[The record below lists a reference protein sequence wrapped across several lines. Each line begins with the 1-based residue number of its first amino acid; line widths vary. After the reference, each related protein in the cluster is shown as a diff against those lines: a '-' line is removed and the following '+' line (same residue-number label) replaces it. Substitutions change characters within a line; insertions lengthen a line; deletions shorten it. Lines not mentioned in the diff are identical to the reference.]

1 MSADKPF
8 TKENLDGYLRELA
21 KEFRKKNGNKMSAEI
36 ILIGGASILIN
47 YGFREMTYDMDAI
60 IKSSGAMKE
69 AINTVGDRLELPVG
83 WLNTDFANTKS
94 YTPRLVEYS
103 KYYKTFA
110 NILQVRTV
118 SAEYLVAMKLMAGRQ
133 YKNDLSDI
141 VGILIEQ
148 EERKKPLSFEVI
160 QKAIV
165 DLYDSYDKVPEDSRV
180 FMEAIYNKEDLH
192 DFYRQC
198 REIEQ
203 ENKDT
208 LVGFQENYPGV
219 LNGDNLAD
227 VLKAARAK
235 KEAQAIEKAVENATM
250 EQVVEA
256 AKIANAHD
264 FIMDTEKGYDT
275 NIGDRGGKLSGGQR
289 QRISIARAILKNPP
303 ILILDEATSAL
314 DTESE
319 RLVQEA
325 LERLMKTRTT
335 IAIAHRLSTIRNA
348 DEICVLY
355 EGEIVERGRHEE
367 LLAKDGYYKKLN
379 DMQSLG

>member
-60 IKSSGAMKE
+60 IKSSGTMKE

-235 KEAQAIEKAVENATM
+235 KQEK
-250 EQVVEA
+250 
-256 AKIANAHD
+256 K
-264 FIMDTEKGYDT
+264 EK
-275 NIGDRGGKLSGGQR
+275 
-289 QRISIARAILKNPP
+289 
-303 ILILDEATSAL
+303 
-314 DTESE
+314 
-319 RLVQEA
+319 
-325 LERLMKTRTT
+325 
-335 IAIAHRLSTIRNA
+335 
-348 DEICVLY
+348 
-355 EGEIVERGRHEE
+355 
-367 LLAKDGYYKKLN
+367 
-379 DMQSLG
+379 

>member
-8 TKENLDGYLRELA
+8 TKENLDSYLRELA

-148 EERKKPLSFEVI
+148 EERKKPLGFEVI

-180 FMEAIYNKEDLH
+180 SMEAIYNKEDLH

-235 KEAQAIEKAVENATM
+235 KQEK
-250 EQVVEA
+250 
-256 AKIANAHD
+256 
-264 FIMDTEKGYDT
+264 
-275 NIGDRGGKLSGGQR
+275 
-289 QRISIARAILKNPP
+289 
-303 ILILDEATSAL
+303 
-314 DTESE
+314 
-319 RLVQEA
+319 
-325 LERLMKTRTT
+325 
-335 IAIAHRLSTIRNA
+335 
-348 DEICVLY
+348 
-355 EGEIVERGRHEE
+355 
-367 LLAKDGYYKKLN
+367 
-379 DMQSLG
+379 

>member
-69 AINTVGDRLELPVG
+69 PINTVGDRLELPVG

-235 KEAQAIEKAVENATM
+235 KQEK
-250 EQVVEA
+250 
-256 AKIANAHD
+256 K
-264 FIMDTEKGYDT
+264 EK
-275 NIGDRGGKLSGGQR
+275 
-289 QRISIARAILKNPP
+289 
-303 ILILDEATSAL
+303 
-314 DTESE
+314 
-319 RLVQEA
+319 
-325 LERLMKTRTT
+325 
-335 IAIAHRLSTIRNA
+335 
-348 DEICVLY
+348 
-355 EGEIVERGRHEE
+355 
-367 LLAKDGYYKKLN
+367 
-379 DMQSLG
+379 

>member
-8 TKENLDGYLRELA
+8 TKKNLDSYLRELA

-141 VGILIEQ
+141 VSILIEQ

-165 DLYDSYDKVPEDSRV
+165 DLYDSYDKIPEESKV
-180 FMEAIYNKEDLH
+180 FMEAVYNKEDLH

-203 ENKDT
+203 ENNDT
-208 LVGFQENYPGV
+208 LVEFQENYPGV

-235 KEAQAIEKAVENATM
+235 KQEK
-250 EQVVEA
+250 
-256 AKIANAHD
+256 K
-264 FIMDTEKGYDT
+264 EK
-275 NIGDRGGKLSGGQR
+275 
-289 QRISIARAILKNPP
+289 
-303 ILILDEATSAL
+303 
-314 DTESE
+314 
-319 RLVQEA
+319 
-325 LERLMKTRTT
+325 
-335 IAIAHRLSTIRNA
+335 
-348 DEICVLY
+348 
-355 EGEIVERGRHEE
+355 
-367 LLAKDGYYKKLN
+367 
-379 DMQSLG
+379 

>member
-8 TKENLDGYLRELA
+8 TKENLDSYLRELA

-208 LVGFQENYPGV
+208 LVEFQENYPGV

-235 KEAQAIEKAVENATM
+235 KQEK
-250 EQVVEA
+250 
-256 AKIANAHD
+256 K
-264 FIMDTEKGYDT
+264 EK
-275 NIGDRGGKLSGGQR
+275 
-289 QRISIARAILKNPP
+289 
-303 ILILDEATSAL
+303 
-314 DTESE
+314 
-319 RLVQEA
+319 
-325 LERLMKTRTT
+325 
-335 IAIAHRLSTIRNA
+335 
-348 DEICVLY
+348 
-355 EGEIVERGRHEE
+355 
-367 LLAKDGYYKKLN
+367 
-379 DMQSLG
+379 

>member
-8 TKENLDGYLRELA
+8 TKENLDSYLRELE

-83 WLNTDFANTKS
+83 WLNTDFATTKS

-165 DLYDSYDKVPEDSRV
+165 DLYDSYDKIPEESKV
-180 FMEAIYNKEDLH
+180 FMEAVYNKEDLH

-208 LVGFQENYPGV
+208 LVEFQENYPGV

-235 KEAQAIEKAVENATM
+235 KQEK
-250 EQVVEA
+250 
-256 AKIANAHD
+256 K
-264 FIMDTEKGYDT
+264 EK
-275 NIGDRGGKLSGGQR
+275 
-289 QRISIARAILKNPP
+289 
-303 ILILDEATSAL
+303 
-314 DTESE
+314 
-319 RLVQEA
+319 
-325 LERLMKTRTT
+325 
-335 IAIAHRLSTIRNA
+335 
-348 DEICVLY
+348 
-355 EGEIVERGRHEE
+355 
-367 LLAKDGYYKKLN
+367 
-379 DMQSLG
+379 